1 MSRRR
6 PRGSRIV
13 YGDEDEEDFGTQQS
27 PGGNEAYGSEHEE
40 GAEEGSNAQYRTDSV
55 IGVVRMIISRHSKYQ
70 MVRREHISQAINQV
84 LGENGREDGHRSNRG
99 PGYNKLVLDEAKQD
113 MKEIFGMDL
122 VHLPTLKGDSGE
134 EEPNKRRKTN
144 NDGKTKISTKSN
156 GSMGLVSCLTPKAK
170 QVLQRLYTG
179 NLISEVDNERN
190 TNDAQFYLPK
200 YYKLN
205 TPSSNMELIKMG
217 IILLIIGILI
227 IQENHIN
234 EQDLVKILKKF
245 GISDNLNHKIP
256 NLNMNLT
263 EFINE
268 LIRKDYII
276 RSTPKSK
283 QTETT
288 NGSFSLGV
296 RTFMELDPKSIF
308 EIIKD
313 IYGDNFDLDTKRKT
327 VVTIERTYGE
337 SIRFQDEAEEDGQEG
352 QEEAEEEAEG
362 QEAEGQ
368 EAEGPETQ
376 EGSR

>member
-134 EEPNKRRKTN
+134 EETNKRRKTN

-156 GSMGLVSCLTPKAK
+156 GSMGL
-170 QVLQRLYTG
+170 RLYTG
-179 NLISEVDNERN
+179 DLISEVDNERN

-337 SIRFQDEAEEDGQEG
+337 SIQFQDEAEEDGQEG
-352 QEEAEEEAEG
+352 QEEDG
-362 QEAEGQ
+362 QEGQ